1 MERANA
7 TNGAGPNPAI
17 VIVGAGFGGIGL
29 GIRLKLVGIDSFT
42 ILERAEG
49 IGGVWRDNSYP
60 GLTCDI
66 PSHLYSFSFEPK
78 HDWSRRFPA
87 REEILGYL
95 ERCVTK
101 YGLGRHLRLETE
113 VADASFDEDRG
124 KWRIRTTDGETIE
137 ADVFVC
143 ATGQLSR
150 PATAELPGLE
160 RFEGPSFHSGRWDHD
175 VDLAGKR
182 VAVVGTGA
190 SAIQFVPE
198 IAPKVERLHLFQRS
212 APWVIGKPDRPYS
225 APERRLYQRFPLIQA
240 ASRAWDY
247 VFYEM
252 FVLAFSRMQFLMRP
266 FEALTRRRLRR
277 EVADPELRDKL
288 TPDYA
293 MGCKRILISDDWY
306 PTLQRPNV
314 EVVSDAIASVEPDR
328 IVTGDGVERPV
339 DAIILATGF
348 RSTEFLAPMTIT
360 GRGGR
365 DLNEVWREGPE
376 AYLGLTVS
384 GFPNLFILYG
394 PNTNLGVGSIIYMLE
409 CQIAYVLDAIREL
422 GRAGARYVDL
432 RPEIQRA
439 FNAEIQRRL
448 ENTVWQAGC
457 SNWYRTESGRIT
469 NNWPGLTL
477 EYRRRT
483 RRMDLNDYRVAPPA

>member
-1 MERANA
+1 MERAIA
-7 TNGAGPNPAI
+7 PNGAGTNPAI

-29 GIRLKLVGIDSFT
+29 GIRLKLAGIDSFT
-42 ILERAEG
+42 ILERADG

-101 YGLGRHLRLETE
+101 YGLGRHLRLGTE
-113 VADASFDEDRG
+113 VADAAFDEDGG
-124 KWRIRTTDGETIE
+124 KWRVRTTDGETIE

-198 IAPKVERLHLFQRS
+198 VAPAVDMLHLFQRS
-212 APWVIGKPDRPYS
+212 APWVIPKPDRPYS
-225 APERRLYQRFPLIQA
+225 EPERRLYQRFPLLQA

-247 VFYEM
+247 AFYEM

-266 FEALTRRRLRR
+266 FEGLARRRLRR
-277 EVADPELRDKL
+277 EVADPELRERL
-288 TPDYA
+288 MPDYA

-314 EVVSDAIASVEPDR
+314 EVVSDPIASVELDR
-328 IVTGDGVERPV
+328 IVTADDVERPV

-360 GRGGR
+360 GLGGR

-422 GRAGARYVDL
+422 GRAGARYLDL
-432 RPEIQRA
+432 RPEVQRA
-439 FNAEIQRRL
+439 FNAELQRRL

-457 SNWYRTESGRIT
+457 SNWYQTDSGRIT

-483 RRMDLNDYRVAPPA
+483 RRVDLNDYRVAPAA